1 MIRQILGHSIY
12 QLVIILLL
20 VFYGEEIFDIR
31 SGRRPDLTEQERD
44 DDLTTQHYTIVFNSF
59 VWMQLF
65 NEVNARVIDD
75 RLSCPP
81 PGCSAPGPLGAFLRP
96 WKGLLNNPIF
106 VGVLIGTAGVQALIV
121 EFGGQAISTRGLSGE
136 QWGACIVS
144 LGLVA
149 GSLLLMARVW

>member
-12 QLVIILLL
+12 QLVIILML
-20 VFYGEEIFDIR
+20 VFYGEEIFNIR

-59 VWMQLF
+59 VWMQIF
-65 NEVNARVIDD
+65 NELNARVIDD
-75 RLSCPP
+75 RLVCPG
-81 PGCSAPGPLGAFLRP
+81 PGCSAPGPLGALLRP
-96 WKGLLNNPIF
+96 WKGLFNNPIF

-121 EFGGQAISTRGLSGE
+121 EFGGQAISTRGLSSE

-144 LGLVA
+144 SGE
-149 GSLLLMARVW
+149 ARVERLCP